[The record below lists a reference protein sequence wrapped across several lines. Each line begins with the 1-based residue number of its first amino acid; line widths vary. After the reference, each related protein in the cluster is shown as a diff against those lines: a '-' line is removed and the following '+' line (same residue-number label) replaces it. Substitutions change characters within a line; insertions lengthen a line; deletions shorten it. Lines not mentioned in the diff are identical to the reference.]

1 MWKKWIILLTLLG
14 FMGMGYAGTLR
25 GKIEN
30 GTKGGIVPADLQ
42 VFLNIYKRDGQNTTP
57 VSSDKFTKINRKGE
71 FVFKDLEVTPGIFYE
86 PMVTYKNVKYYGPMV
101 ELTKDKPNAKSNVK
115 IYETTTSDSTIEV
128 LRHHILLLPAKGIL
142 NVREIMVLANRSD
155 RTYVGKEPTAS
166 GKFRTITFR
175 LPKGAKSIQLGEGAM
190 SCCIEFEEGGFY
202 DTMEFP
208 PGQRQ
213 ISFDYR
219 IDVDD
224 KEMELAKPITLVTRE
239 MDFIPMEPTL
249 QISGDGLKLQNIENT
264 KVRMYVAQNFRKGD
278 VVKIRV
284 AGLVPKPTNPGYV
297 LLGLFTVLL
306 LIGGVVALRKYKQ
319 TQQMAQETISDE
331 AVKSKAPLPQST
343 ADQLVREIAILDE
356 MFEEN
361 KIDPDVYE
369 QKRKE
374 LKERLKVMLTTTVKS

>member
-1 MWKKWIILLTLLG
+1 MWKKLIIMLTLFG
-14 FMGMGYAGTLR
+14 FMGMGSAGTLR

-30 GTKGGIVPADLQ
+30 GTRDGIVPTDLQ

-57 VSSDKFTKINRKGE
+57 ISSDKFTKINRKGE

-86 PMVTYKNVKYYGPMV
+86 PMVTYKNVRYYGPMV
-101 ELTKDKPNAKSNVK
+101 ELTKEKPNAKSNVK

-142 NVREIMVLANRSD
+142 NVREIMVLTNRSD

-175 LPKGAKSIQLGEGAM
+175 LPKGAQNIQLGEGAM
-190 SCCIEFEEGGFY
+190 SCCIEFEKGGFY

-208 PGQRQ
+208 PGQKQ
-213 ISFDYR
+213 VTFDYR
-219 IDVDD
+219 LDVDE
-224 KEMELAKPITLVTRE
+224 KEIELVKPITLVTRE
-239 MDFIPMEPTL
+239 LDFIPMEPTL
-249 QISGDGLKLQNIENT
+249 QISGGGLKLQNLANT
-264 KVRMYVAQNFRKGD
+264 KVRMYVAQNFKKGD
-278 VVKIRV
+278 AVKITI
-284 AGLVPKPTNPGYV
+284 AGLIPKPTNPGFV
-297 LLGLFTVLL
+297 LLGLFTGLL

-319 TQQMAQETISDE
+319 TQRQAQESISDD
-331 AVKSKAPLPQST
+331 AVKTQAPLPQST

-361 KIDPDVYE
+361 KIDPKVYE

-374 LKERLKVMLTTTVKS
+374 LKERLKIMLTTTEK